1 MRDPFFF
8 CLGGRGFADCHGGL
22 KMNIVEM
29 ILKSLSGDTLSKLA
43 AAIGESPEAVQKALA
58 SIIPLL
64 LSGVGGLAAKPQGA
78 EKLWSTLKSVDTNI
92 SDDLGSVLAGAGAEE
107 LKKKGTNILE
117 ELLGKQ
123 GLASLIGPLAT
134 FLAGNTALVTKLL
147 PLVAPFL
154 MSFLGKQA
162 KSGGLDLA
170 GLLKLLLSQK
180 GNIAAA
186 LPAGLAKGLS
196 GVQGLGDLTSF
207 ASSAA
212 QAVNTAGSKAVTD
225 AAESSNWL
233 VPALAIGG
241 LLLAGLWF
249 LNQGKAPVKEAG
261 KAAVEVGE
269 KMKSEAEKA
278 VGTVATGLEKA
289 KEMVEEGVEAVKE
302 GLNPVEALTKNFG
315 GYFDSLGGALD
326 GITDVDTAKAAIP
339 SLEKMGTEFD
349 TLSGL
354 FNKLP
359 EAARG
364 GLSGLIESG
373 QKTLTEKSEK
383 VLGIPG
389 VSELLKPILDGL
401 LAKVVEMLKG

>member
-1 MRDPFFF
+1 M
-8 CLGGRGFADCHGGL
+8 
-22 KMNIVEM
+22 
-29 ILKSLSGDTLSKLA
+29 
-43 AAIGESPEAVQKALA
+43 
-58 SIIPLL
+58 
-64 LSGVGGLAAKPQGA
+64 
-78 EKLWSTLKSVDTNI
+78 
-92 SDDLGSVLAGAGAEE
+92 
-107 LKKKGTNILE
+107 
-117 ELLGKQ
+117 
-123 GLASLIGPLAT
+123 
-134 FLAGNTALVTKLL
+134 
-147 PLVAPFL
+147 
-154 MSFLGKQA
+154 
-162 KSGGLDLA
+162 
-170 GLLKLLLSQK
+170 
-180 GNIAAA
+180 
-186 LPAGLAKGLS
+186 
-196 GVQGLGDLTSF
+196 GDLTSF